1 MSQTP
6 PFSIYEPLRNME
18 REDTISDKLADLEN
32 RMIHMHFKYSAREDS
47 IDSILDMLKAFD
59 ARITA
64 LEKKEISE
72 R

>member
-6 PFSIYEPLRNME
+6 PFTIYEPPRYLE
-18 REDTISDKLADLEN
+18 KGDTLYDKIADLEN
-32 RMIHMHFKYSAREDS
+32 RMIHMHFKYVERENS
-47 IDSILDMLKAFD
+47 VNCILDMLKKID
-59 ARITA
+59 TRIEA